1 MSITET
7 TNMLK
12 KELLKAGA
20 DDLAVT
26 TINQK
31 AFQIKFVNNK
41 IAKTGTEGLS
51 TSDVFIAKD
60 KKTMQTTFNPT
71 SKTNQLKEIKE
82 FAKKTIKFLECL
94 PKNPTYKG
102 IARGKFRY
110 KKIKDLYDKKIP
122 ELGEKTV
129 DLVREGIDLALEKGA
144 KRTAGNF
151 ELHSSERFT
160 LTSGGAGF
168 YEKGTHWYYSIRA
181 LVDKYATGH
190 KTACGRKLDPNKI
203 KEAALFA
210 GETAKKALNPKSG
223 REGKF
228 DIIFEPM
235 PLANLFNSVAVAASI
250 FEVEAGLSFLTQLN
264 KKIGSEKITLSDD
277 ASVPNGFGS
286 TAADMEGVP
295 TKKNII
301 FDKGLFRTYL
311 HNTSTAK
318 RYKTKTTANAGLV
331 APHPWNIVVEPG
343 DYSKEELFKEV
354 KKGIYITNLWYTRFQ
369 NYQTGEFSTIPRDG
383 IFYIEN
389 GKIKH
394 PLKEI
399 RIKSSLPTILKNIS
413 ALSNKQTQT
422 KSWEADIPTFTPSA
436 LIKNITIT
444 RSR

>member
-7 TNMLK
+7 TNLLK
-12 KELLKAGA
+12 KELLKAGV

-26 TINQK
+26 GISQK

-41 IAKTGTEGLS
+41 IAKTGTEFLS
-51 TSDVFIAKD
+51 SSDVFVSKN
-60 KKTMQTTFNPT
+60 KKTLQTTFNPT
-71 SKTNQLKEIKE
+71 AETNQSKEIKE
-82 FAKKTIKFLECL
+82 FAKKIIKFLKFL
-94 PKNPTYKG
+94 PKNPNYQG
-102 IARGKFRY
+102 IAHGKFRY
-110 KKIKDLYDKKIP
+110 KKIKDIYDKKIP
-122 ELGEKTV
+122 DLGEKAV
-129 DLVREGIDLALEKGA
+129 DLVKEGIDLALEKGA
-144 KRTAGNF
+144 KRTAGNLEF
-151 ELHSSERFT
+151 YTSERFT
-160 LTSGGAGF
+160 LTSGGTGF
-168 YEKGTHWYYSIRA
+168 YEKGTQWYYSIRA

-190 KTACGRKLDPNKI
+190 KTACGRKLDPSKI

-210 GETAKKALNPKSG
+210 SGIAEKSLNPKLG

-228 DIIFEPM
+228 DLIFEPM
-235 PLANLFNSVAVAASI
+235 PLANLLNYAAVAASI

-264 KKIGSEKITLSDD
+264 KKIGSEKLTLSDD
-277 ASVPNGFGS
+277 ATVPNGFGS

-295 TKKNII
+295 TKKNTI

-318 RYKTKTTANAGLV
+318 RYETKTTANAGLV
-331 APHPWNIVVEPG
+331 APRPWNIVVEPG
-343 DYSKEELFKEV
+343 DHSKEELFKGV

-399 RIKSSLPTILKNIS
+399 RIASSLPIVLKNIS
-413 ALSNKQTQT
+413 ALSKEQTQI

-436 LIKNITIT
+436 VIKNISVT